1 MSHPLR
7 RFRQTA
13 PMSLDELSR
22 RLGVSAATI
31 SRIERGKQGV
41 SLALA
46 VRIEKETAG
55 AITPA
60 ELFALIPE
68 AQEAAE

>member
-1 MSHPLR
+1 
-7 RFRQTA
+7 
-13 PMSLDELSR
+13 LSR